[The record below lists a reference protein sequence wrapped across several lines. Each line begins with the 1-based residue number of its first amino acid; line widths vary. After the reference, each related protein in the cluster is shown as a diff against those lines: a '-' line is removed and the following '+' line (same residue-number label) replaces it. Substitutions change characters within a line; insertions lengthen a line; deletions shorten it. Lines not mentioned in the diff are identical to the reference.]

1 MVSRIPGISI
11 RKHATMIRKPY
22 DNMKANKNKSF
33 RFTTEITPETEI
45 LLSGRNGQP
54 LSMSLDDGRSSKTV
68 RLDTASV
75 IRLQAFLSDYLQ
87 EEAPTSS
94 APSYEPTGRALA
106 VMDGDTLD
114 ILRVFRT
121 DKVVGFTDAENDTYE
136 GLCEKVSNLADVE
149 LPAKAVFIF
158 HDTYDGAI
166 SPSAVRRIL
175 RACISYQ
182 VDFVRTGDPSRS
194 RRMILDDIESFTT
207 IDASVISRATRD
219 VFVLSP
225 AGSFS
230 MKAAD
235 GSLEVPS
242 LFDEGTLTVDGEYRS
257 RKAVLA
263 VIRDLVEGEDKAD
276 PFTDEEMAARLAG
289 MGYAVARRTV
299 AKYRDLLGIGK
310 RSERR
315 VRR

>member
-1 MVSRIPGISI
+1 
-11 RKHATMIRKPY
+11 
-22 DNMKANKNKSF
+22 MKANKTF

-45 LLSGRNGQP
+45 LLSGRKGQP
-54 LSMSLDDGRSSKTV
+54 LSMSLDDGRSPKTV
-68 RLDTASV
+68 RLDTGSV

-87 EEAPTSS
+87 EEAS
-94 APSYEPTGRALA
+94 APTAPNYEPTGRALA

-121 DKVVGFTDAENDTYE
+121 DKAVGFAGAETDTYE
-136 GLCEKVSNLADVE
+136 GLCEKVRSLADVD
-149 LPAKAVFIF
+149 LPPKAVFVF

-166 SPSAVRRIL
+166 SPSVVRRIL

-182 VDFVRTGDPSRS
+182 VDFVRTGDPSRC

-219 VFVLSP
+219 VLVLSP

-235 GSLEVPS
+235 GSLELPS

-263 VIRDLVEGEDKAD
+263 VIRDLVEGEDKSD
-276 PFTDEEMAARLAG
+276 PFTDDEMASRLAG

-299 AKYRDLLGIGK
+299 SKYREMLGIGK
-310 RSERR
+310 KYERR
-315 VRR
+315 VRS